1 MDQSGRHLP
10 SNAICLSILRRDG
23 FMSLDA
29 GESAGTLLT
38 RKFTVPGETLKV
50 NVDSRQGELEIEV
63 LDEQGNT
70 LATSDVIRGDLPA
83 GQVSWKQGDLANA
96 HGKAGSLRCTLRNA
110 SLYSY
115 WFE

>member
-1 MDQSGRHLP
+1 
-10 SNAICLSILRRDG
+10 
-23 FMSLDA
+23 
-29 GESAGTLLT
+29 
-38 RKFTVPGETLKV
+38 
-50 NVDSRQGELEIEV
+50 V

-96 HGKAGSLRCTLRNA
+96 HGKAGSLRFTLRNA